1 MINSRRVSVSAV
13 IGAMGIVYGDIGT
26 SPLYAMQSALD
37 AAGNFDAE
45 VVLGV
50 LSLIFWSLAISVT
63 LKYLTVIMRADNEGE
78 GGILALFA
86 LAQRRLI
93 TGSTW
98 GKVAVGLAL
107 AGTAFFFCDA
117 LITPAISVLS
127 AVEGLEVLNA
137 GFKSWVI
144 PVTIAVI
151 AVLFAYQRHGTAKVA
166 SLFGPIML
174 VWFVV
179 IAVIGAIPISRNPQ
193 VLAALNPYCGL
204 GLLVHRPQVALAII
218 GAVFLAITG
227 GEALYADMGHF
238 GKRPVRIAWFALV
251 GPALVINYF
260 GQGALLLEL
269 GKPVDHP
276 LYYLVPATVLPW
288 LVTLA
293 AAATVIASQ
302 ATISGAFSM
311 ARQAVHLDLL
321 PRLRVLQTS
330 ALEHGQIY
338 VPIVNWLVFPAVI
351 AFVVGFGSS
360 DALGGAYGAAVV
372 GTMVVTTILGA
383 FVAATQWNWPKWQ
396 VAALFGLMLV
406 TDSAFVAGNLTK
418 VPTGGWIPLTLG
430 AALCLIFTTWRSGRL
445 ELRAAL
451 AKMAVPRSE
460 LAKLV
465 AGVHRV
471 PGTGVFLASNANL
484 VPSALI
490 RNVEIADTPRQDPV
504 QRLRIEEPLPG
515 VHWITA
521 RFGFMETPDV
531 AEALKACRAR
541 GLRVFTED
549 SSFFVGRHVVRARP
563 LPWRLP
569 KDLKRFKAFTLGK
582 TVLMGRKTFESIGR
596 ALPGRV
602 NLVLTRDRGWFAA
615 GAIVVHSV
623 EQALEHGG
631 GCDELV
637 VIGGAEVYRLVLPI
651 ARRIYLTHVQ
661 ADVPGDTFF
670 PGFDPTQWAD
680 VECSMHPAD
689 EDHVYPV
696 TCVTLERRNAPQA
709 PRHH

>member
-1 MINSRRVSVSAV
+1 MNHERRVSASAV
-13 IGAMGIVYGDIGT
+13 VGAMGIVYGDIGT
-26 SPLYAMQSALD
+26 SPLYTMQSALD
-37 AAGNFDAE
+37 AAGTFNAE
-45 VVLGV
+45 AVLGV
-50 LSLIFWSLAISVT
+50 LSLIFWSLTISVT
-63 LKYLTVIMRADNEGE
+63 LKYVTVIMQADNEGE

-98 GKVAVGLAL
+98 ARVAVGLAL

-117 LITPAISVLS
+117 LITPAISVLG
-127 AVEGLEVLNA
+127 AVEGLEVLNP

-144 PVTIAVI
+144 PVTVAVI

-166 SLFGPIML
+166 RLFGPIML

-179 IAVIGAIPISRNPQ
+179 IAVIGALPIGRHPQ
-193 VLAALNPYCGL
+193 VLAALDPLHGI
-204 GLLVHRPQVALAII
+204 GLLFHRPQVALAII

-238 GKRPVRIAWFALV
+238 GRRPVRIAWFAVV

-276 LYYLVPATVLPW
+276 LFYLVPTSVLPW
-288 LVTLA
+288 LVVLATA
-293 AAATVIASQ
+293 AAVIASQ

-330 ALEHGQIY
+330 ALEQGQIY

-396 VAALFGLMLV
+396 VGGLFGVMLI
-406 TDSAFVAGNLTK
+406 TDFAFVMGNLTK
-418 VPTGGWIPLTLG
+418 VPNGGWIPLTLG
-430 AALCLIFTTWRSGRL
+430 AILCLIFYTWRNGRL

-451 AKMAVPRSE
+451 SKLAVPRTE
-460 LAKLV
+460 LGKLV

-471 PGTGVFLASNANL
+471 PGTGVFLASNAKL

-490 RNVEIADTPRQDPV
+490 RNIEHNCVVHQRVIILNVEIADTPRQDPV
-504 QRLRIEEPLPG
+504 RRLHIEEPVPG
-515 VHWITA
+515 VHFITA

-563 LPWRLP
+563 LPGLRGLQRRLFARMQQYSTQAAEFFRMP
-569 KDLKRFKAFTLGK
+569 F
-582 TVLMGRKTFESIGR
+582 
-596 ALPGRV
+596 
-602 NLVLTRDRGWFAA
+602 RD
-615 GAIVVHSV
+615 
-623 EQALEHGG
+623 
-631 GCDELV
+631 V
-637 VIGGAEVYRLVLPI
+637 VILNTA
-651 ARRIYLTHVQ
+651 
-661 ADVPGDTFF
+661 
-670 PGFDPTQWAD
+670 
-680 VECSMHPAD
+680 VEI
-689 EDHVYPV
+689 
-696 TCVTLERRNAPQA
+696 
-709 PRHH
+709 